1 MTILEFAQ
9 SIRKLTG
16 ACSPIQFLPLP
27 EDDPRRRQ
35 PDIAKA
41 RQLLGWEPKV
51 PLEEGLGET
60 IAHFRGLQAKSL
72 ASS

>member
-16 ACSPIQFLPLP
+16 ARSPIQFLPLP

-41 RQLLGWEPKV
+41 RQVLGFEPRV
-51 PLEEGLGET
+51 PLEEGLRET
-60 IAHFRGLQAKSL
+60 IAYFRGLQAKSL